1 MKPRV
6 LLVVKDQVQWSTVP
20 RGMEVVHAP
29 TAREALDALAESRPF
44 WVLVSDFALPDLSGI
59 ELLRTARSRWPD
71 TIRLLVMPPDDQP
84 ALVAAINQA
93 RVHAVII
100 DPSIPEQFQSAVSEG
115 AEEYRRA
122 VVSRKVSV
130 HEHVGI
136 VQLVTGRFSPA
147 DKPWEVPPAAL
158 HLRERV
164 RIAAR
169 LVRLPNDHDLE
180 VAAMLS
186 LVGLA
191 AVPPPVLEKLL
202 THARLSEEEN
212 EFLDEIPAV
221 GLRLIDGMPK
231 TDGVAAILRHQGG
244 DPNAMRA
251 HEDGRREHLV
261 PLASRI
267 LRAIV
272 DLQVH
277 ENAGMKPSAAIAAMS
292 RVNGRYDRNVIRALD
307 NLFAEDSP
315 AANPRNA
322 PRLVEDLVPGS
333 RLVAGALSF
342 EGVPLVVTGTV
353 LTPGVLLHLR
363 RFADLGELVEP
374 LYVDR
379 QSETDAA
386 S

>member
-1 MKPRV
+1 MKARV
-6 LLVVKDQVQWSTVP
+6 LLAAKEQGHWSTVP
-20 RGMEVVHAP
+20 RGMEVVKVP
-29 TAREALDALAESRPF
+29 TAREALDALATDRPF

-59 ELLRTARSRWPD
+59 ELLRTARARWPD
-71 TIRLLVMPPDDQP
+71 TIRLLVMPPGDQP
-84 ALVAAINQA
+84 ELVAAINHA
-93 RVHAVII
+93 RVHAVIS

-136 VQLVTGRFSPA
+136 VQLVTGRFSLA
-147 DKPWEVPPAAL
+147 NRPWDVPPAAL

-169 LVRLPNDHDLE
+169 LVRLPNDADLE

-191 AVPPPVLEKLL
+191 AVPPQVLEKLL
-202 THARLSEEEN
+202 THARLSEEES

-231 TDGVAAILRHQGG
+231 TDGLAAILRHQGG
-244 DPNAMRA
+244 DPNAMRVR
-251 HEDGRREHLV
+251 EDGQREHIV

-292 RVNGRYDRNVIRALD
+292 RVSGRYDRTVIKALE
-307 NLFAEDSP
+307 NLFAENSP

-322 PRLVEDLVPGS
+322 PRLAEDLIPGS
-333 RLVAGALSF
+333 RLAAEAISF

-353 LTPGVLLHLR
+353 LTPGVLKHLR
-363 RFADLGELVEP
+363 RFAELGELVEP

-379 QSETDAA
+379 KSETDAQA
-386 S
+386 